1 MDSYPQSG
9 GAAPV
14 FDLSGG
20 HPVLDLVNTL
30 DHRFRDEPPV
40 ELLPDYE
47 ALLSFAR
54 QSGILDP
61 GQVRALRT
69 SVRPQAA
76 ARALSSAR
84 ELREALATVLYG
96 NLEDR
101 PPPAAA
107 IRTLERH
114 FLASEQH
121 RELRWQETGTSD
133 GQPRMT
139 WQWSGA
145 PKEAEFPVW
154 ILAGLAGA
162 AHAVRCAAAGE
173 RLRGRSLSLAVSR
186 YEQESHAPVVQ
197 HEDLRE
203 PHEGTQIPGTPRC
216 RAVAAGTWRHAA
228 ALLAALR
235 QQS

>member
-1 MDSYPQSG
+1 
-9 GAAPV
+9 V

-69 SVRPQAA
+69 SVKPQAA

-107 IRTLERH
+107 VRTLERH

-139 WQWSGA
+139 WQWAGA
-145 PKEAEFPVW
+145 QKEAEFPVW
-154 ILAGLAGA
+154 ILAGLA
-162 AHAVRCAAAGE
+162 RQ
-173 RLRGRSLSLAVSR
+173 LMLSDAMQRVSACEADPCLWLFLDTSKNHTR
-186 YEQESHAPVVQ
+186 RWCNMKICGNRMKARRFQA
-197 HEDLRE
+197 
-203 PHEGTQIPGTPRC
+203 
-216 RAVAAGTWRHAA
+216 RHAA
-228 ALLAALR
+228 GR
-235 QQS
+235 